1 MMNPLRLARS
11 IAVKLTALALIALP
25 VILAGCNVKS
35 GGFIIS
41 LPVHVRVFN
50 ALVDGGQ
57 VTVTVGD
64 QTVSNGLPFEGLTT
78 YQDVNSGNQ
87 EIKITV
93 GGGASTIVDTTT
105 LLIDDSKYT
114 YMIYGTSAAPT
125 AQLVPDAA
133 AKPSSGQFL
142 LIVPNA
148 AFGTSG
154 FDIYVTAPGV
164 PLENMSPNLSNIPYT
179 SNSNFATFTAGAYEV
194 RATLPNSK
202 QVIYDTG
209 TVTFDEKTAYYFV
222 IYTKGSSTLVNGA
235 LLVQDTAGSGS
246 IVNSTIAQF
255 KVVHAAP
262 GTAPINAQVDGN
274 PAFSSI
280 PYQNASSYL
289 TVPSG
294 SHMVTFETVTAP
306 GALIASA
313 QPTLAAATDTSIVV
327 TGLPGAQTAVVL
339 SDFNLPGTAGTA
351 RVRFVNVA
359 PNVGPIDVRVNFAA
373 KVTSLQ
379 QNTGSAYVELA
390 EDTYTIDFVV
400 AGTTTSLLTLPGV
413 ALTAARTYTLY
424 LVGTSGQLAG
434 VLTRDD

>member
-164 PLENMSPNLSNIPYT
+164 PLAFEYAT
-179 SNSNFATFTAGAYEV
+179 SA
-194 RATLPNSK
+194 
-202 QVIYDTG
+202 
-209 TVTFDEKTAYYFV
+209 
-222 IYTKGSSTLVNGA
+222 
-235 LLVQDTAGSGS
+235 
-246 IVNSTIAQF
+246 
-255 KVVHAAP
+255 
-262 GTAPINAQVDGN
+262 
-274 PAFSSI
+274 
-280 PYQNASSYL
+280 
-289 TVPSG
+289 
-294 SHMVTFETVTAP
+294 
-306 GALIASA
+306 
-313 QPTLAAATDTSIVV
+313 
-327 TGLPGAQTAVVL
+327 
-339 SDFNLPGTAGTA
+339 
-351 RVRFVNVA
+351 
-359 PNVGPIDVRVNFAA
+359 
-373 KVTSLQ
+373 
-379 QNTGSAYVELA
+379 
-390 EDTYTIDFVV
+390 
-400 AGTTTSLLTLPGV
+400 
-413 ALTAARTYTLY
+413 
-424 LVGTSGQLAG
+424 
-434 VLTRDD
+434 

>member
-1 MMNPLRLARS
+1 MMNPLRIARTV
-11 IAVKLTALALIALP
+11 AVKLAALTLIVLP
-25 VILAGCNVKS
+25 VILAGCNLKS

-41 LPVHVRVFN
+41 EPVHVRVFN

-57 VTVTVGD
+57 VSVTVGN
-64 QTVSNGLPFEGLTT
+64 QTIANGLPFEGLTT
-78 YQDVNSGNQ
+78 YQDADSGNQ

-114 YMIYGTSAAPT
+114 YLIYGTSAAPT

-133 AKPSSGQFL
+133 ATPSSGTFV
-142 LIVPNA
+142 LIVSNA
-148 AFGTSG
+148 AFGTDR
-154 FDIYVTAPGV
+154 FDVYVTPPGV
-164 PLENMSPNLSNIPYT
+164 PLDNMSPNMSNIPYT
-179 SNSNFATFTAGAYEV
+179 SNTNFATFAAGAYEV
-194 RATLPNSK
+194 RVTLPNSK

-209 TVTFDEKTAYYFV
+209 TVSFNEKTPYYLV

-235 LLVQDTAGSGS
+235 VLAQDTSGSGS
-246 IVNSTIAQF
+246 VINSNIAQF
-255 KVVHAAP
+255 KVVNAAP
-262 GTAPINAQVDGN
+262 GTAPINALVDGT
-274 PAFSSI
+274 PTFVSI
-280 PYQNASSYL
+280 PYQSTSSYQVV
-289 TVPSG
+289 TAG
-294 SHMVTFETVTAP
+294 SHAVTFETTTSP
-306 GALIASA
+306 GAVIASA

-327 TGLPGAQTAVVL
+327 TGVPGAQTAVVL
-339 SDFNLPGTAGTA
+339 SDLNLPGTAGTA

-359 PNVGPIDVRVNFAA
+359 PNLGPVDVRINFAA

-379 QNTGSAYVELA
+379 QNTGSAYVELV

-424 LVGTSGQLAG
+424 LVGTTGQLAG

>member
-1 MMNPLRLARS
+1 
-11 IAVKLTALALIALP
+11 
-25 VILAGCNVKS
+25 
-35 GGFIIS
+35 
-41 LPVHVRVFN
+41 VRVFN

-64 QTVSNGLPFEGLTT
+64 QTVASGLPFEGITT

-87 EIKITV
+87 EVKITV

-133 AKPSSGQFL
+133 VMPNSGEFL

-148 AFGTSG
+148 AFGSAG
-154 FDIYVTAPGV
+154 FDVYVTAPGV
-164 PLENMSPNLSNIPYT
+164 PLESMSPNLSNIQYT
-179 SNSNFATFTAGAYEV
+179 SNTNFATFTAGSYEV

-202 QVIYDTG
+202 QVIYDSG
-209 TVTFDEKTAYYFV
+209 TLTFSERTPYYLV
-222 IYTKGSSTLVNGA
+222 LYTKGSSTLLNGA
-235 LLVQDTAGSGS
+235 LLAQDTAGTGS
-246 IVNSTIAQF
+246 IVNNTITQF

-262 GTAPINAQVDGN
+262 GTAPINAEVDGN
-274 PAFSSI
+274 PAFSNI

-289 TVPSG
+289 PVPSG
-294 SHMVTFETVTAP
+294 SHTVTFETVTAP

-339 SDFNLPGTAGTA
+339 SDLNLPGTAGTA

-359 PNVGPIDVRVNFAA
+359 PNIGPVDVRVNFAA

-379 QNTGSAYVELA
+379 TNSGSAYVEFV

-400 AGTTTSLLTLPGV
+400 AGTATTLLSLPAV

>member
-1 MMNPLRLARS
+1 MINPLRFARS
-11 IAVKLTALALIALP
+11 VAVKLTALALIALP

-57 VTVTVGD
+57 VAVTVGD
-64 QTVSNGLPFEGLTT
+64 QTVANGLPFEGITT
-78 YQDVNSGNQ
+78 YQDVDSGNQ
-87 EIKITV
+87 EVKITV

-133 AKPSSGQFL
+133 VMPNSGEFL

-148 AFGTSG
+148 AFGSAG
-154 FDIYVTAPGV
+154 FDVYVTAPGV
-164 PLENMSPNLSNIPYT
+164 PLESMSPNLSNIQYT
-179 SNSNFATFTAGAYEV
+179 SNTNFATFTAGSYEV

-202 QVIYDTG
+202 QVIYDSG
-209 TVTFDEKTAYYFV
+209 TLTFSERTPYYLV
-222 IYTKGSSTLVNGA
+222 LYTKGSSTLLNGA
-235 LLVQDTAGSGS
+235 LLAQDTAGTGS
-246 IVNSTIAQF
+246 IVNNTIAQF

-289 TVPSG
+289 PVPSG
-294 SHMVTFETVTAP
+294 SHTVTFETVTAP

-339 SDFNLPGTAGTA
+339 SDLNLPGTAGTA

-359 PNVGPIDVRVNFAA
+359 PNLGPVDVRVNFAA

-379 QNTGSAYVELA
+379 KNAASAYVEFV

-400 AGTTTSLLTLPGV
+400 AGTATTLLSLPAV

>member
-1 MMNPLRLARS
+1 MINPLRSARS
-11 IAVKLTALALIALP
+11 VAVKLTAIALIVLP
-25 VILAGCNVKS
+25 AIFAGCNLKS

-41 LPVHVRVFN
+41 EPVQVRTFN
-50 ALVDGGQ
+50 ALIDGGQ
-57 VTVTVGD
+57 VTVTVGN
-64 QTVSNGLPFEGLTT
+64 QTVASGLPFEGLTT
-78 YQDVNSGNQ
+78 YQNADSGNQ

-105 LLIDDSKYT
+105 LLIDGSKYT
-114 YMIYGTSAAPT
+114 YLIYGTSAAPT
-125 AQLVPDAA
+125 AQFVPDATA
-133 AKPSSGQFL
+133 TPSSGTFV

-148 AFGTSG
+148 AFGSGG
-154 FDIYVTAPGV
+154 FDVYVTAPGV
-164 PLENMSPNLSNIPYT
+164 PLDNMSPNLSNIPYT
-179 SNSNFATFTAGAYEV
+179 SDTNFATFTAGSYEV

-209 TVTFDEKTAYYFV
+209 AVTFDEKTAYYFV
-222 IYTKGSSTLVNGA
+222 IYTKGSSALVNGA
-235 LLVQDTAGSGS
+235 LLAQDTAGSGR
-246 IVNSTIAQF
+246 IINSTIAQF
-255 KVVHAAP
+255 KVVNAAP
-262 GTAPINAQVDGN
+262 GTAPINALVDGT
-274 PAFSSI
+274 PAFVSI
-280 PYQNASSYL
+280 PYQSTSSYQAV
-289 TVPSG
+289 TAG
-294 SHMVTFETVTAP
+294 SHTVTFETATAP
-306 GALIASA
+306 GAVIASA

-339 SDFNLPGTAGTA
+339 SDVNLPGTTGTA

-359 PNVGPIDVRVNFAA
+359 PNRGPVDVRVNFAA

-379 QNTGSAYVELA
+379 QNTGSAYVELV